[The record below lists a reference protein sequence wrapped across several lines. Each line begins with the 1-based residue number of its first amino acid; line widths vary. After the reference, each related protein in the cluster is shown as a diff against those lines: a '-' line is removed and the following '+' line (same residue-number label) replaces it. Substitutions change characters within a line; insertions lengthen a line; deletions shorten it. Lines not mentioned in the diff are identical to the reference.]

1 MPKPEDILEKVL
13 TGELTRQEAA
23 EQAPEMED
31 RLLLLTGLTDELRSL
46 PQHTPDPDFRHRA
59 RMRLLL
65 HIQQT
70 RQHRRW
76 WQRMLDRVHRLPGWA
91 STISALAIA
100 SGGLTFGASYASA
113 SALPDDRLY
122 PVKRAVEQVQVA
134 MAASDEA
141 KANTYL
147 DLADRRAAEI
157 AATANDLD
165 ELKLQGLTQDYGN
178 ALQKVA
184 VAVQT
189 LPAPAIPFLDK
200 VQAHVASQATELE
213 ARALNS
219 SSRPAVQQQLVQAEV
234 VASNTVDRVT
244 LVAEKTGKPG
254 PQDVHLAANAPAAA
268 TAAAATTPL
277 ATATSKPPSR
287 PLVADATPLPA
298 GPASATAI
306 AAPTKAPAGVLG
318 PPAEP
323 AASVTAVAATSPPS
337 VPSTSLDGQF
347 DQLWNQVAA
356 APFMGQRVRTEL
368 EVDVA
373 NAKQDTHPGRGDAAS
388 ADMNAFVV
396 QLQAAVNAHQATQ
409 YTSTRLT
416 AEAKAILAALQAPAR
431 LGLRPGVVT
440 SGR

>member
-1 MPKPEDILEKVL
+1 LEKVL
-13 TGELTRQEAA
+13 TGELTREEAA

-46 PQHTPDPDFRHRA
+46 PQHAPDPDFRNRT
-59 RMRLLL
+59 RMRLLQ
-65 HIQQT
+65 HIQETQQ
-70 RQHRRW
+70 RRRW
-76 WQRMLDRVHRLPGWA
+76 WQRVLEPVHGLPGWA
-91 STISALAIA
+91 STMSAVVIA

-122 PVKRAVEQVQVA
+122 PVKRAVEHVQVA
-134 MAASDEA
+134 MASSDEA

-157 AATANDLD
+157 AATAGDLD
-165 ELKLQGLTQDYGN
+165 ELKLQGLTRDYGN
-178 ALQKVA
+178 ALQNVT

-189 LPAPAIPFLDK
+189 LSAPSMPLLDK

-219 SSRPAVQQQLVQAEV
+219 SSRPVVQEQLVQAEV
-234 VASNTVDRVT
+234 VASNTVDHVT
-244 LVAEKTGKPG
+244 LVAEKSGKPG
-254 PQDVHLAANAPAAA
+254 AQDVHLAANAPAAA

-277 ATATSKPPSR
+277 ASLTK
-287 PLVADATPLPA
+287 
-298 GPASATAI
+298 PASPSPSADPT
-306 AAPTKAPAGVLG
+306 AAPTKAPVGVLG
-318 PPAEP
+318 PAVDP
-323 AASVTAVAATSPPS
+323 AASSPAAAPASA
-337 VPSTSLDGQF
+337 PSTPSANLDGQF

-356 APFMGQRVRTEL
+356 APFMGQRVRSEL

-373 NAKQDTHPGRGDAAS
+373 NAKQDAHTGRKDAAI

-409 YTSTRLT
+409 FTSTRLS
-416 AEAKAILAALQAPAR
+416 AEAKAILAALQSTPAGQ
-431 LGLRPGVVT
+431 LGIRASVT
-440 SGR
+440 R